1 MDTAIYQK
9 GQQIVDEDRVSI
21 LDETAKAIYL
31 EVEGSTDTYGIRLQ
45 RDHTF
50 SCTCPF
56 ATLKGLPKGALCSHV
71 LACLIYVSGLDPEE
85 R

>member
-1 MDTAIYQK
+1 MDTAIYRK
-9 GQQIVDEDRVSI
+9 AREIVDDDRVAI
-21 LDETAKAIYL
+21 QDETAKAIYL

-71 LACLIYVSGLDPEE
+71 LAALIYVTTLDDG
-85 R
+85 